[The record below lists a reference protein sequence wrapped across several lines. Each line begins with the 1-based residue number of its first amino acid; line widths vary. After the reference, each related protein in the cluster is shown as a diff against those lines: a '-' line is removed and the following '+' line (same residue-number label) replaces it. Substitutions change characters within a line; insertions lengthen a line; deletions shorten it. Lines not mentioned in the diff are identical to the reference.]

1 MQRVAEATAAVPRLR
16 GALHAGTA
24 PAAIVGGGVLVALA
38 PTAAARLV
46 AAVYGTTCVA
56 LFAVSAAYHR
66 SPHGSRRRSLLARLD
81 HVTILLL
88 IAGTYTPLVA
98 LALHGRT
105 ALSVLVIIWT
115 GATVGAVVRLIWQPG
130 WRRAPR
136 WLSAS
141 IFIALGWVAV
151 FVMPQ
156 LVQGAGV
163 AVLALVLAG
172 GILYSLGAIVY
183 MLKRPNPSPRWFGFH
198 EVFHAMTVL
207 AWLAQYA
214 AVSLIVYRAV

>member
-1 MQRVAEATAAVPRLR
+1 MRHVAEATAAVPRLR
-16 GALHAGTA
+16 GAVHAGTA
-24 PAAIVGGGVLVALA
+24 PAAIVAGGVLVALA
-38 PTAAARLV
+38 PTVAARLV

-66 SPHGSRRRSLLARLD
+66 SPQGSRRRSLLARLD

-88 IAGTYTPLVA
+88 IAGTYTPLVT
-98 LALHGRT
+98 LALHGTT
-105 ALSVLVIIWT
+105 ALSVLAIIWT
-115 GATVGAVVRLIWQPG
+115 GAMVGGVVRLIWQPG

-163 AVLALVLAG
+163 VVLVLVLAG

-214 AVSLIVYRAV
+214 AVSLLVYRAV